1 MSETNHSNPI
11 DTPPPTEG
19 EHADRSDERA
29 AAMAQ
34 ANAFLEQ
41 EIPVLGKL
49 TGLDVDFAV
58 GRRWATDMRTGNF
71 TINPSFFVERDYTPE
86 HAAYATL
93 HELWAH
99 VRDVKREP
107 VMAARQM
114 SFCKKGKAEHLF
126 SNILTDIHG
135 NKLMHH
141 VLPAMESVATDL
153 YDTKLFPLTEEDD
166 TPIDYAAKPLHIQFM
181 YKMIRDEMI
190 PDSDTPVR
198 PEVRA
203 ALEELRDYN
212 GAGDVIK
219 YLTDPNSKLSGIER
233 FEQQLAVIYP
243 VYLQLMEQSRKEDT
257 KEERSSKSSDG
268 SSDSQPSEGQP
279 QRESKPSPDSAESGN
294 GTDDVDPFT
303 ADYGEYFNTKHPEP
317 MSEEEHDKFKEVIK
331 EAAKDQAK
339 KARTIDPTRELD
351 RQLRDETGFGLH
363 EHDRYKN
370 EVAKQLDAIN
380 RMREVFRSVINEHV
394 ATRRGLS
401 RRAHTDG
408 AILDPDHLAQ
418 TVIDIKSGVHQPEAF
433 KHYESKRGRT
443 EAVGNTDY
451 IFVFDGSDSMAGERA
466 QSAAISGLIML
477 EALAG
482 VERDVQAAEAEYD
495 LDLELDIRTALYIFG
510 DQSTCLKPLGNGLS
524 DRERLTTQR
533 QIAAASEGG
542 TSDFLAL
549 EDIERLPGKAE
560 RQRIVIVV
568 TDGESADSART
579 TAAIRRLRSQDIHVY
594 GVGIESDAATD
605 LYKPHAK
612 RIDTPAALPDVLESF
627 INETI

>member
-1 MSETNHSNPI
+1 MSETNPSNPI
-11 DTPPPTEG
+11 DTLPPTEG

-71 TINPSFFVERDYTPE
+71 TIDPSFFVERDYTPE

-166 TPIDYAAKPLHIQFM
+166 TPVDYAAKPLHIQFM

-257 KEERSSKSSDG
+257 KEERSNKSSDG
-268 SSDSQPSEGQP
+268 SS
-279 QRESKPSPDSAESGN
+279 
-294 GTDDVDPFT
+294 DVDPFT

-339 KARTIDPTRELD
+339 KARTIDPTRERD

-380 RMREVFRSVINEHV
+380 RMREVFRSVINERV

-451 IFVFDGSDSMAGERA
+451 IFVFDGSGSMAGERA

-482 VERDVQAAEAEYD
+482 VERDVQSAEAEYD

-549 EDIERLPGKAE
+549 EDIEHLPDKAE

-568 TDGESADSART
+568 GDGESDDPART
-579 TAAIRRLRSQDIHVY
+579 TAAIRRLRSQGIHVY